1 MRRYLKK
8 KHVGAMKGSE
18 ALVLCFH
25 AATAAT
31 LLQCKSSLRRARA
44 ISNLQTRAEALVC
57 VGQAFNRLRTP
68 EAFLDAI
75 ENKPW
80 PIEETYPPETRFNLS
95 LERSNARRYVRRLH
109 EALPLAKELPPLAA
123 TLPDPKAPRML
134 RLNIG
139 ILERDTGR
147 PDKAIEAL
155 TSLLGDC
162 PDLERLD
169 VLQSPA
175 IA

>member
-1 MRRYLKK
+1 MKLSYCAFTQQRR
-8 KHVGAMKGSE
+8 
-18 ALVLCFH
+18 
-25 AATAAT
+25 
-31 LLQCKSSLRRARA
+31 QPSSNARA
-44 ISNLQTRAEALVC
+44 HYGEPGPFPTSRRGLALVC